1 MAIAISRLP
10 AARRQAFLIDGGAKV
25 IFADVTF
32 TGSYATG
39 GEAITAGVLG
49 VKSILN
55 VTGNVTEA
63 SGQTTNWAVHW
74 DATNSK
80 LKMFGAAVGATGA
93 TEHAAAA
100 YAASTVGH
108 LVFWCV

>member
-1 MAIAISRLP
+1 MTVAIAPLTAGRY
-10 AARRQAFLIDGGAKV
+10 V
-25 IFADVTF
+25 IGNKKIRMVDITF

-39 GEAITAGVLG
+39 GEAITAASLG
-49 VKSILN
+49 MKRIMN
-55 VTGNVTEA
+55 VTGSVTEA
-63 SGQTTNWAVHW
+63 SGQTTAWLPHW

-108 LVFWCV
+108 LIFWGE